1 MTRRLPRLFTVA
13 ALMCA
18 LAAMSAPRLGAY
30 LKLGST
36 VGTST
41 VSLKWATSPV
51 RYFVNSGSVPGVSA
65 DAFRGALDRAFHTWQ
80 DVPTSSVA
88 FEFAGYTDA
97 QPLDDDNIS
106 TLGFV
111 RRPDLDRVLA
121 STNFLI
127 DTRTG
132 QILESDVFFNSIYSW
147 SAADPGV
154 EGYYDLQSIA
164 THEIGHFQGLGHS
177 ALGETDLRPGGG
189 RRLIAAA
196 AVMFPIA
203 YASGSTTGRALTPD
217 DIAGTSDIYPDAGF
231 RDTTGS
237 IEGRV
242 TLNGK
247 GVYGAHVV
255 AYHMQTGALVG
266 NFTLDDSGFF
276 VIAGLQE
283 GPHVLRVEPLDD
295 ADVESFFDDSSRVEQ
310 GFTPLIYDKI
320 VVVPRGGAAPSVT
333 VTVIGR

>member
-1 MTRRLPRLFTVA
+1 VIRRVPQLFTVA
-13 ALMCA
+13 ALTCA
-18 LAAMSAPRLGAY
+18 VAVTFAQRLGAY

-36 VGTST
+36 VGSST
-41 VSLKWATSPV
+41 VSLKWGGSPV
-51 RYFVNSGSVPGVSA
+51 RYFVNSGRVPGVSA
-65 DAFRGALDRAFHTWQ
+65 DEFRGAVDRAFHTWQ
-80 DVPTSSVA
+80 DVPTSSVS

-97 QPLDDDNIS
+97 QPLDDDNMS
-106 TLGFV
+106 TLGFLS
-111 RRPDLDRVLA
+111 RSDLDRVLA

-132 QILESDVFFNSIYSW
+132 QILESDIFFNSIYSW
-147 SAADPGV
+147 SVSDAGV
-154 EGYYDLQSIA
+154 QGFYDLQSIA

-203 YASGSTTGRALTPD
+203 YANGSTTGRTLTAD
-217 DIAGTSDIYPDAGF
+217 DIAGTSDIYPDGGF
-231 RDTTGS
+231 RETTGS

-266 NFTLDDSGFF
+266 NFTLDDSGSF

-283 GPHVLRVEPLDD
+283 GPHLLRVEPLDD

-310 GFTPLIYDKI
+310 GFAPRIYDRI
-320 VVVPRGGAAPSVT
+320 VVVPRGGVAPSVT
-333 VTVIGR
+333 VTVTGR